1 MRDVAS
7 INSKLPNNPCARD
20 WKSLPDQMVR
30 ELLSYAQPWHFK
42 KRQEL
47 FCCGDPSDG
56 CFWLNS
62 GFVKTSVPATQ
73 DDEQVIRI
81 LGPGS
86 IIGDLD
92 MIVERARSESVT
104 ALTDC
109 KLQFVSRA
117 NFHMWALRH
126 PDIYR
131 HLLFVLADRVKE
143 TETNIAALVSLS
155 AKARVARALLMIAKM
170 MGQKIKPNSILIP
183 EMIPQKEL
191 AALARVARENT
202 NRILKNWERTNL
214 LSVSL
219 QSYRINDAARL
230 VQELD
235 QLD

>member
-7 INSKLPNNPCARD
+7 INSKLPNNPSACDLKR
-20 WKSLPDQMVR
+20 LPDQMVR
-30 ELLSYAQPWHFK
+30 ELLINAKPWHLK

-47 FCCGDPSDG
+47 FCCGDRSDG

-62 GFVKTSVPATQ
+62 GFVKTSVPTTQ
-73 DDEQVIRI
+73 GDEGLIRI

-86 IIGDLD
+86 IIGDID
-92 MIVERARSESVT
+92 MIVERERLESVT

-117 NFHMWALRH
+117 NFHRWALRH
-126 PDIYR
+126 PDVYR
-131 HLLFVLADRVKE
+131 HLLFVLADRVRE
-143 TETNIAALVSLS
+143 TETNMAILISLS
-155 AKARVARALLMIAKM
+155 AKARVARALLMIAEL
-170 MGQKIKPNSILIP
+170 MGQKIQPNSILIP

-202 NRILKNWERTNL
+202 NRILKNWRCTNL

-230 VQELD
+230 GQELD
-235 QLD
+235 QPD